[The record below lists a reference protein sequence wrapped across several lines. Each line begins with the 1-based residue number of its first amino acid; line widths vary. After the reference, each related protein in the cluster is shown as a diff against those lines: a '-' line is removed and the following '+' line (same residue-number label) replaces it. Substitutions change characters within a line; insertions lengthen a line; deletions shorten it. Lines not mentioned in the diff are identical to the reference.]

1 VLDRGGR
8 SGVEAHGPLGAGRM
22 KFLLD
27 RDLHQYLVE
36 RRQALAD
43 ELTALAGLVD
53 AGPRRG

>member
-1 VLDRGGR
+1 
-8 SGVEAHGPLGAGRM
+8 M

-27 RDLHQYLVE
+27 RDLHQHLVE